1 MKKIFILAAMIC
13 FGQAMNA
20 QTVISNE
27 SLTHDG
33 KNVTVTF
40 DVDTDVKGIPSR
52 RKEVIIPYIYN
63 GKDTVYLDAVE
74 VYGKGRYK
82 RERQVNH
89 IAGDKDWELG
99 DNQTL
104 KGDVYSYRDQTPLK
118 RWMKPANLGI
128 RRQLVGCAC
137 EKDRADENIAE
148 ASLFEEPA
156 LPPRRT
162 PAYALVDAAREWD
175 FGQDELEIIFKVSKI
190 EIDSSVFNNEITFGK
205 ILAAVDKIFSD
216 PKYRM
221 DKIEVAG
228 YASPEGSIAFN
239 KWLGIN
245 RAKALISYIIG
256 QRPQY
261 NLTEDDFV
269 IRNGEENWPGLKRV
283 LKESSMSEKQTVIDI
298 IDSDATND
306 QKKLAIK
313 SLDGGKVWKK
323 MLDEIYPHLRSAR
336 CLAVYYDST
345 NDEAVDA
352 VNAAND
358 LIDEGK
364 YAEAYEMVKPYDDD
378 MRAYNTLGVA
388 LMMQGEFEKA
398 MPWFEKAVSVNADA
412 AQKNIDAINAEY
424 EYEAEQKR
432 ILAEYLKQ
440 YE

>member
-1 MKKIFILAAMIC
+1 M
-13 FGQAMNA
+13 
-20 QTVISNE
+20 
-27 SLTHDG
+27 
-33 KNVTVTF
+33 
-40 DVDTDVKGIPSR
+40 
-52 RKEVIIPYIYN
+52 
-63 GKDTVYLDAVE
+63 
-74 VYGKGRYK
+74 
-82 RERQVNH
+82 
-89 IAGDKDWELG
+89 
-99 DNQTL
+99 
-104 KGDVYSYRDQTPLK
+104 
-118 RWMKPANLGI
+118 
-128 RRQLVGCAC
+128 
-137 EKDRADENIAE
+137 
-148 ASLFEEPA
+148 
-156 LPPRRT
+156 
-162 PAYALVDAAREWD
+162 
-175 FGQDELEIIFKVSKI
+175 EIIFKVSKI

-205 ILAAVDKIFSD
+205 ILAAVDKIFAD

-336 CLAVYYDST
+336 YLAVYYDST

-378 MRAYNTLGVA
+378 MRVYNTLGVA